1 MQQIQSGVN
10 PSSVIVTGNG
20 RALQEP
26 FVNGLTWAVV
36 LEFADRNDCVIF
48 RDGDT
53 LHVLVLS
60 QVPPIAHWGN
70 A

>member
-10 PSSVIVTGNG
+10 PSRVVVSEGQRVLDEAFIS
-20 RALQEP
+20 
-26 FVNGLTWAVV
+26 GLTWAVV
-36 LEFADRNDCVIF
+36 LEFADRHDCVIY

-53 LHVLVLS
+53 LRVIVIGLA
-60 QVPPIAHWGN
+60 PCNWGN